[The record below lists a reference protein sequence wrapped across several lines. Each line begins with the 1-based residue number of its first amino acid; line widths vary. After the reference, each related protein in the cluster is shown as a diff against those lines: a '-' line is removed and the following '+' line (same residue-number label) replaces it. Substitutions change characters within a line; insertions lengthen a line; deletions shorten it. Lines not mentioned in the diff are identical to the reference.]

1 MNLQVKRALISV
13 YEKSSVIPFAQEL
26 HHLGVEIISTGG
38 TAEVLQATG
47 LPVTLVE
54 DLTGFREML
63 EGRVKTLHPAV
74 HASLL
79 VDRRKPSH
87 LRQLE
92 EKGWKPIDL
101 VVLNLYPFC
110 ETVSRPGVELEEAL
124 EMIDIGGPAML
135 RSAAKNW
142 QNVAVVVDPQDYPL
156 VLQYLR
162 QGGIPEE
169 IRRRLAIKAFA
180 TTSRYDAEI
189 QRFLEQKEGED
200 FPHHWILS
208 LERERVLRY
217 GENPHQK
224 GALYLLSEKG
234 EGTVAGAEQ
243 ISGKDLSFTN
253 LLDLSSA
260 LELVSEFDRPS
271 ACIVKHT
278 NPCGCAVA
286 DELAPAFIAARDADP
301 VSRFGGII
309 ACNCKVDVATAQEII
324 RGDLSFETT
333 LRVPRPRGEE
343 LEVPLLSKGS
353 FYEAIIAPD
362 YDPLALELLQT
373 RKGWGANI
381 RILRC
386 GDLRGNSRKSAWVLR
401 SISGGILVEEADTL
415 KVDPSQ
421 FQVVSRRKPSE
432 EEWSA
437 LLFAWV
443 VCKHIKSNAIVL
455 AKRDAGSG
463 KVLRLV
469 GMGAGQPN
477 RLVSVAL
484 AIQQAGDQSIGSVL
498 ASDAFF
504 PKPDGPELAAKAGV
518 TAIIQPGGAK
528 EDDKVI
534 DVADR
539 YGLAM
544 VFTGTR
550 HFLH

>member
-1 MNLQVKRALISV
+1 MNLQVQRALISV
-13 YEKSSVIPFAQEL
+13 YEKSSVIPFAKEL

-38 TAEVLQATG
+38 TAEALQSAG
-47 LPVTLVE
+47 IPVTLAE
-54 DLTGFREML
+54 SLTGFKEML
-63 EGRVKTLHPAV
+63 EGRVKTLHPAI

-79 VDRRKPSH
+79 ADRRKPSH

-92 EKGWKPIDL
+92 EKGWQPIDL
-101 VVLNLYPFC
+101 VVLNLYPFY
-110 ETVSRPGVELEEAL
+110 ETVSRPGVELDSAI

-142 QNVAVVVDPQDYPL
+142 RNVAVVVDPKDYSL
-156 VLQYLR
+156 ILQYLR
-162 QGGIPEE
+162 QGGIPEKV
-169 IRRRLAIKAFA
+169 RRRLAIKAFA

-189 QRFLEQKEGED
+189 QRFLEQEEGEI
-200 FPHHWILS
+200 FPSYWLLP
-208 LERERVLRY
+208 LERGRVLRY

-224 GALYLLSEKG
+224 GAFYLLSERR
-234 EGTVAGAEQ
+234 EGTIASAEQ

-286 DELAPAFIAARDADP
+286 DELSLAFASARDADP

-309 ACNCKVDVATAQEII
+309 ACNRRVDVTTAQEII

-333 LRVPRPRGEE
+333 LRVPRPHGEW
-343 LEVPLLSKGS
+343 LEVPIFSKGS

-386 GDLRGNSRKSAWVLR
+386 GDLGRSDRKNSWVLR
-401 SISGGILVEEADTL
+401 SISGGILVEEADAL
-415 KVDPSQ
+415 KAEPSQ
-421 FQVVSRRKPSE
+421 FQVVSQRPPSE

-437 LLFAWV
+437 LLFAWI
-443 VCKHIKSNAIVL
+443 VCKHIKSNAIAL
-455 AKRDAGSG
+455 AKRDAGPG
-463 KVLRLV
+463 EVLRLV
-469 GMGAGQPN
+469 GVGAGQPN

-484 AIQQAGDQSIGSVL
+484 AIQQAGDQSVGSVL

-504 PKPDGPELAAKAGV
+504 PKPDGPELAAKAGI

-534 DVADR
+534 EVADR